1 MNPVL
6 KHRAKKIASGL
17 GVNLRQTRPRR
28 SSLDAFCQHLKS
40 LDYTPRTVID
50 VGVADGTVELHT
62 NFPRSEFL
70 LVEPLE
76 EFWPAMNWLSEHYR
90 CHIALAGAG
99 ASDGTAII
107 HHGKSVADMH
117 GATLADMEDPEELAA
132 NAAREIP
139 IRRVDTLVR
148 EYNLKGP
155 FLLKIDA
162 QGYELDVVK
171 GAEGILPEVDV
182 LIMEVTFFS
191 FNRRQPLVDDVLK
204 FMLARGYFPYD
215 LFGGYNRP
223 LDNALAQVD
232 VAFVKRDGR
241 FRSNQRHEDPSIEPS
256 WSTKAGWM
264 ARRMLRV

>member
-1 MNPVL
+1 VNPLL
-6 KHRAKKIASGL
+6 KHRAKQIASGL
-17 GVNLRQTRPRR
+17 GIHLRRTHPRR
-28 SSLDAFCQHLKS
+28 SSLDAFCHHLRS
-40 LDYTPRTVID
+40 LDYAPRTVID
-50 VGVADGTVELHT
+50 VGVADGTIELHL
-62 NFPRSEFL
+62 NFPNAEFL
-70 LVEPLE
+70 LVEPLV
-76 EFWPAMNWLSEHYR
+76 EFWPALNWLSEHYR
-90 CHIALAGAG
+90 SRIALAAAG
-99 ASDGTAII
+99 ASDGTALI
-107 HHGKSVADMH
+107 HHGNTVGDMH
-117 GATLADMEDPEELAA
+117 GATLADMEDPAERAA
-132 NAAREIP
+132 NATREIP
-139 IRRVDTLVR
+139 VRRVDTLVR
-148 EYNLKGP
+148 EFKLKGP

-191 FNRRQPLVDDVLK
+191 FNRRQPLVDEVLK
-204 FMLARGYFPYD
+204 FMQARGYFPYD

-241 FRSNQRHEDPSIEPS
+241 FRRDQRHEDPNIEPS